1 MLTIICLVFFKGY
14 PDVVVQLMSAVPI
27 TVIVTEVKNF
37 SALTSFIP
45 PLVLIVAAEKQV
57 EWWNRER

>member
-1 MLTIICLVFFKGY
+1 M
-14 PDVVVQLMSAVPI
+14 VVQLTSAVLI
-27 TVIVTEVKNF
+27 TVIVTEVKKF

-57 EWWNRER
+57 EWWNRERRA